1 LWEHWQLRKEIRAEW
16 TEELAEARTEWTNVL
31 AAEKIAWR
39 AELATELDKARQEWE
54 RELAKEMTEWS
65 DKLTKARN
73 ERSYLESRA
82 TFDVERTPSR
92 ATLMEELTDKTDS
105 EEHGRSDT
113 LDADI
118 NAPLAKEQ
126 LAESLQGQSGP
137 DDKDSQAQDTEQCSQ
152 ADISAVERSTRST
165 AGVAEQNTVRTAST
179 QEVAAEAPVM
189 SSVAGFDEAL
199 AFRM

>member
-1 LWEHWQLRKEIRAEW
+1 MMMYSSG
-16 TEELAEARTEWTNVL
+16 T
-31 AAEKIAWR
+31 
-39 AELATELDKARQEWE
+39 
-54 RELAKEMTEWS
+54 S
-65 DKLTKARN
+65 
-73 ERSYLESRA
+73 
-82 TFDVERTPSR
+82 
-92 ATLMEELTDKTDS
+92 S
-105 EEHGRSDT
+105 EC
-113 LDADI
+113 
-118 NAPLAKEQ
+118 
-126 LAESLQGQSGP
+126 QSGT